1 VIFGVTEEVRATD
14 ASLSTCVRKGTRAI
28 ATGDV
33 RGSASRPDRGV
44 GHAAARA
51 STGTRRTVHGEK
63 VACVFQAR
71 APENGAATRTE
82 RRLRSSDP
90 KGGGETC
97 AGTRQKRNR
106 SRDARVGRFL
116 ESLDRR
122 GPDAGNPEISPAKRR
137 ISASLIGGE
146 NGRTKAVSAS
156 RCDPSEKRFDQR
168 LIKSSAVRCYAT
180 RVVATADGFFASLIR

>member
-156 RCDPSEKRFDQR
+156 RCDPSEKRLDQR
-168 LIKSSAVRCYAT
+168 LIKSSAVRFYAT

>member
-1 VIFGVTEEVRATD
+1 MMFGVTEEVRATD

-71 APENGAATRTE
+71 APENGAASRTE

-156 RCDPSEKRFDQR
+156 RCDSSEKRFDQH
-168 LIKSSAVRCYAT
+168 LIKSSAVRFYAT